1 MKVWTPTENGG
12 KNHYAGMAVLGV
24 IGIVALAMLM
34 STALAVLSITLSM
47 SKTLVFLL
55 YLLGTGVTVWLA
67 FLLRRRL
74 HREELLF
81 CLDEQD
87 RLFIIQAG
95 MYMDYRRGIWG
106 YSEMSMEIQKKIER
120 VKKQMFIEHK
130 VPAIAMQILKVE
142 RLKER
147 TKGFSIVCHV
157 YTGDGR
163 AFRRKWTVSGKYEH
177 EEELL
182 WQFRRRLVY
191 KNP

>member
-1 MKVWTPTENGG
+1 MKVWTPTENGE
-12 KNHYAGMAVLGV
+12 KTHYAGMAVLG
-24 IGIVALAMLM
+24 IFGIVALAMLM
-34 STALAVLSITLSM
+34 SIALAVLSITLGM
-47 SKTLVFLL
+47 SKTLIFLF

-67 FLLRRRL
+67 FLLGRRL
-74 HREELLF
+74 HREEILF

-106 YSEMSMEIQKKIER
+106 YSRTSIEIQKKIER
-120 VKKQMFIEHK
+120 MKKQMLIEHK

-147 TKGFSIVCHV
+147 TDGFTIVCHV
-157 YTGDGR
+157 HTGDGR
-163 AFRRKWTVSGKYEH
+163 AFRRKWTVSGKYEY

-182 WQFRRRLVY
+182 WQFRRRLAY